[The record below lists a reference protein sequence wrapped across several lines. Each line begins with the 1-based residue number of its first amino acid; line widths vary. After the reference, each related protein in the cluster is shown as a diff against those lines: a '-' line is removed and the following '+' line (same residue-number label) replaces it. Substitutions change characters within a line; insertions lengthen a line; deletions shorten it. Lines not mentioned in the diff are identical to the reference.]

1 MKKLF
6 TILLCLSMAY
16 VLTAQENSKQR
27 EVGLVF
33 SNFDNFGIS
42 YKTGT
47 KRSLWRYNTLIVRG
61 NNNKEDGDFEK
72 ITRNN
77 TGFEL
82 KFGKEFRRDI
92 SDKLEFRFGAD
103 LSFRYRDIKYEN
115 ESKIDNVVT
124 LKNNRTVYEPGLNLV
139 LGFNYVVNDN
149 IIIGAEMLPFVRYST
164 GTSETRERNYS
175 VNSNTYIDVDSDI
188 SGFSYGLSNSS
199 VMLSV
204 AYRF

>member
-1 MKKLF
+1 
-6 TILLCLSMAY
+6 MAY

-47 KRSLWRYNTLIVRG
+47 KRAMWRYNTLLLRG

>member
-1 MKKLF
+1 
-6 TILLCLSMAY
+6 MAY

-47 KRSLWRYNTLIVRG
+47 KRSLWRYNTLVVRG

-115 ESKIDNVVT
+115 ESKLNNVVI

-164 GTSETRERNYS
+164 GTLETRNRTYS
-175 VNSNTYIDVDSDI
+175 GNSNTYNDVESDI

>member
-1 MKKLF
+1 
-6 TILLCLSMAY
+6 MAY